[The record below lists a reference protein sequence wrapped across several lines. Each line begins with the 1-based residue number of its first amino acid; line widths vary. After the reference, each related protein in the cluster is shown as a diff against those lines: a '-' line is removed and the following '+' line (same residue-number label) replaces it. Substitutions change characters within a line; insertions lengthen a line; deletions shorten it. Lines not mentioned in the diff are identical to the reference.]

1 LPYSL
6 RIPVLC
12 LALWLIAATG
22 GLPLIPIPLSRAQ
35 TGANL
40 VGILISQEI
49 RPFIQM
55 VEGLEERLGPP
66 ACRIFLDEKETP
78 YSQDPRFEAMEP
90 GRFEAMVAVGP
101 RALSF
106 LIQKNWPS
114 PILYGMVLNPE
125 RFAPKDVPV
134 CGVSLNLDPLEQ
146 LTLIQATFPEVKRI
160 GVLFDPANNQEWFE
174 KARMSATS
182 TPVSLVP
189 LASSNRTD
197 LTSVIREKRTDVDA
211 ILFIPDSTVIS
222 KALIQ
227 HLIKEA
233 FLLGIPAVGYNLFF
247 HESGAAL
254 SFVVDYRWVGERV
267 AALVEAVSREGPC
280 APSGP
285 GFKAVLHRGV
295 VRTLGL
301 KLASP
306 LPAAV
311 EEN

>member
-1 LPYSL
+1 MPYRL
-6 RIPVLC
+6 RVPMWFFSV
-12 LALWLIAATG
+12 WLI
-22 GLPLIPIPLSRAQ
+22 GLLGAPGLVPTPVSYAQ

-55 VEGLEERLGPP
+55 VEGLEKALDLP

-125 RFAPKDVPV
+125 RFAPKDVHV

-174 KARMSATS
+174 KARTSAAS
-182 TPVSLVP
+182 APVSLVP
-189 LASSNRTD
+189 LASSNRAD
-197 LTSVIREKRTDVDA
+197 LTSVLRERREDVDA
-211 ILFIPDSTVIS
+211 ILFVPDSTVIS

-233 FLLGIPAVGYNLFF
+233 VLLGIPAVGYNLFF

-254 SFVVDYRWVGERV
+254 SFVVDYRGVGERV
-267 AALVEAVSREGPC
+267 AALVKAVSRKGPC

-306 LPAAV
+306 LPPMV
-311 EEN
+311 EED